1 MEDSRRRDE
10 LRSVR
15 NAARLLKEFSPTD
28 TELGVSELARRLG
41 LGVSTV
47 HRLLTAM
54 TEERLLDRGEV
65 AGRYRLGLALY
76 AIGANVVPRTKLHE
90 AALPVMNELR
100 HRTGE
105 TVHIAVLDGVDVVFV
120 DRLEGLD
127 TAGVFVGLGNRL
139 PAHRTSTGKVLL
151 AALPA
156 ETRYDVLRS
165 MQWTA
170 AEETST
176 TCTILDPDELNAQLD
191 KVAERGWAQNLQE
204 SRAGIASLGAPVRG
218 GDGEVVAGLSVA
230 WPVGLRPPERV
241 RRYKALVIEAAA
253 MVSARMGAPRLMTG
267 GTVGREPPAR

>member
-1 MEDSRRRDE
+1 
-10 LRSVR
+10 VR
-15 NAARLLKEFSPTD
+15 NAARLLKEFSPRD
-28 TELGVSELARRLG
+28 SELGVSELARRLG

-47 HRLLTAM
+47 HRLLTAL

-76 AIGANVVPRTKLHE
+76 AIGASVVPRTNLHE

-105 TVHIAVLDGVDVVFV
+105 TVHIAVLDGVEVVFV
-120 DRLEGLD
+120 DRLEGVD

-156 ETRYDVLRS
+156 EARHSLLRS
-165 MQWTA
+165 MRWTTP
-170 AEETST
+170 EEPST
-176 TCTILDPDELNAQLD
+176 ACTILDPDELNAQLE
-191 KVAERGWAQNLQE
+191 KVAARGWAQNLQE

-218 GDGEVVAGLSVA
+218 GDGEVVAALSVA

-241 RRYKALVIEAAA
+241 RQYKALVIEAAT
-253 MVSARMGAPRLMTG
+253 MVSARMGAPRLSG
-267 GTVGREPPAR
+267 GPVGREPPSAG